1 MRVRKGKIVIF
12 SLWIVGLLAIMG
24 GTTKWVVDN
33 LTLGLDLRG
42 GFEVLYKAAPLE
54 KGQKITPAT
63 LSDTADALN
72 KRINSIG
79 VTEPE
84 ISVEGKDRLRVSL
97 AGVKDPDQARKLLGK
112 PAVLEFRDPSGKK
125 VLLKGS
131 DLVQGAAKQDYNPQ
145 NNEPVVSVEFKDA
158 EKYANITGKYVGQ
171 KMPIYLDDK
180 QLSNPII
187 QERIPNG
194 KSMISGNFTV
204 EKAKELADL
213 LNAGSLPV
221 KLKQLSSNAVDA
233 SLGQDSL
240 HKSLFAGLYAIGF
253 IFLFVI
259 GYYRLPGLIAVMTL
273 ISYSYLVL
281 LFFSLLDVTLTLP
294 GIAAYIL
301 GIGIAV
307 DANIIMYE
315 RIKDELR
322 SGKSIP
328 ISVKSGSKSSFLTIF
343 DAHVTTIIASAVMF
357 YFGTSGVRGFS
368 VSLLVGIFVSFLT
381 AVALSRIL
389 LTLLVRSNLLHK
401 KHSWFGVKE
410 DEISEL

>member
-1 MRVRKGKIVIF
+1 MRVRKGKVVIF
-12 SLWIVGLLAIMG
+12 SLCIVAILAIIG
-24 GTTKWVVDN
+24 STTKWVTDN

-54 KGQKITPAT
+54 KGQKITPSI

-84 ISVEGKDRLRVSL
+84 ITVEGTDRLRISL

-131 DLVQGAAKQDYNPQ
+131 DLVQGAAKQDYNSQ
-145 NNEPVVSVEFKDA
+145 TNEPVVSVKFKDA
-158 EKYANITGKYVGQ
+158 KNYADLTGKYVGKQ
-171 KMPIYLDDK
+171 MPIYLDGK
-180 QLSNPII
+180 ELSSPVI
-187 QERIPNG
+187 QSRIPNG
-194 KSMISGNFTV
+194 EAMISGNFTV
-204 EKAKELADL
+204 EKAQELADL

-221 KLKQLSSNAVDA
+221 KLTQLSSNAVDA

-259 GYYRLPGLIAVMTL
+259 GYYRLPGVIAVITL

-281 LFFSLLDVTLTLP
+281 LLFSLLDVTLTLP

-301 GIGIAV
+301 GIGMAV

-328 ISVKSGSKSSFLTIF
+328 ISTKSGSKSSFITIF